1 MNPASSAE
9 ADFVE
14 NQSAKLFVT
23 AILVTHN
30 GEAWLPEVITSL
42 YSQNR
47 KVDRII
53 AVDTGSTDA
62 SAEILR
68 RAGITFISA
77 EPDIGYGDAI
87 EIALDHA
94 PAVDEP
100 KESSTDGLEWLWL
113 IHDDCAPKNDAL
125 SLLVDA
131 VVDRPQVVIA
141 GPKLLGWYDRD
152 HLLEVG
158 ISIAGNGARW
168 TGLEYREQDQGQHD
182 VTKEVLAVSTAA
194 MLVRRDAFEELGG
207 LDPNLALFR
216 DDVDLGWRAHVAGF
230 GAICVGGA
238 TAFHAEAA
246 ATERRRVDV
255 SEAFLHR
262 PLLLDRRNAAYVLL
276 ANSSLWLL
284 PWVAI
289 QILGTS
295 VLRAIYDLLAK
306 LPGYAADEIV
316 AVGLLLINP
325 ADVIKARRH
334 RKKTRFLSPSIIK
347 KFIPAR
353 GVQISTGFERL
364 LSLLSKRTRFTGV
377 TDSGLEPSMQTH
389 LVQFGSDVQP
399 SLVETARSYSDIGVI
414 SPDFDEPE
422 YAVSIKESPM
432 RGLVKRPD
440 LLIFGL
446 FFALSFLAGRHRLGT
461 LSGGAM
467 GTLPSSAGDLL
478 RSYGS
483 SWHLTGMGSGVAS
496 PTWMPLLALA
506 SILTLGNVHL
516 FISLLFFLTPSA
528 SFLIFTYSLRKQ
540 GISKNVASLGGI
552 IYVLTPVLWSS
563 LNQGRIDLLILYLI
577 APTLL
582 FVNPFLLDIAK
593 SSWRAI
599 FYNVLF
605 VGIIGS
611 FSPMLM
617 GLWCIFQLGALIFD
631 GVVVFSSSR
640 DGRDGRDGRDENDSP
655 SGGWLEFLES
665 GKLRSVLRRLS
676 MIVALF
682 SLELPWSLGL
692 ILHPTQFLI
701 PPGIPIS
708 SGSVSAGLSAIK
720 TALNNPGNVGSPPLW
735 LISPIVIFIV
745 IGWLMPSLKKVSA
758 IVSAVLVVAI
768 TCNALDIEGHGA
780 HAQIW
785 VGTAFVAI
793 CILLIPAILNEAE
806 RIGATVRGRRF
817 GYVQIGLI
825 SSSILTGFSAFI
837 MAIWIVIGSPHTLVH
852 SDQTSVIPAFVSAL
866 ETTPVRPKT
875 LVLSSENNSL
885 SQLPAYYLS
894 RGTPLYLGDADVAT
908 PLPAGLQSAVIQLV
922 TSSGTGSSAS
932 VTAGNILGK
941 YGIQYLFAKS
951 PVSTSLSRT
960 IDGVGGFTRMSAT
973 GNGIVW
979 RITGAYPRVMLQTR
993 SKRNYLIPSA
1003 DIGGTGIVPASGI
1016 IYLAEKYDPH
1026 WKLLI
1031 NGNPAPLSQTDFG
1044 TASFSVSE
1052 PGTITILYDGTF
1064 HRGLLSLQL
1073 LTLMLVV
1080 VMVLPSGRRRQE
1092 VPIEEL
1098 L

>member
-1 MNPASSAE
+1 MNSGSSLE
-9 ADFVE
+9 VDFVE
-14 NQSAKLFVT
+14 EKSAKLFIT
-23 AILVTHN
+23 AILITHN
-30 GEAWLPEVITSL
+30 GQTWLPEVIASL

-94 PAVDEP
+94 PAVDRS
-100 KESSTDGLEWLWL
+100 KESSTDPLEWLWL
-113 IHDDCAPKNDAL
+113 IHDDCAPKSDAL

-131 VVDRPQVVIA
+131 VIDRPQVVIA

-158 ISIAGNGARW
+158 ISMAGNGARW

-182 VTKEVLAVSTAA
+182 FTKEVLAVSTAA

-230 GAICVGGA
+230 GVICVGGA

-295 VLRAIYDLLAK
+295 VMRAIFDLLAK

-334 RKKTRFLSPSIIK
+334 RKKTRFLSPSIIR

-353 GVQISTGFERL
+353 GAQISSGFDGL
-364 LSLLSKRTRFTGV
+364 LSLISKKTRFTGV
-377 TDSGLEPSMQTH
+377 TESGLEPSTQTH
-389 LVQFGSDVQP
+389 LVQFGIDVQP
-399 SLVETARSYSDIGVI
+399 SVVETARSYSDIGVI

-422 YAVSIKESPM
+422 YAVSTKESPM

-446 FFALSFLAGRHRLGT
+446 LLTLSLLAGRHRLGA

-467 GTLPSSAGDLL
+467 GTLPSSAVDLL

-496 PTWMPLLALA
+496 PTWLPILALA
-506 SILTLGNVHL
+506 SILTLGNLHL
-516 FISLLFFLTPSA
+516 FVSVLFFLTPSA
-528 SFLIFTYSLRKQ
+528 SFLIFTYSLRKL
-540 GISKNVASLGGI
+540 GITKSVASLGGI

-577 APTLL
+577 APTLF
-582 FVNPFLLDIAK
+582 FVNPFLLDISK

-599 FYNVLF
+599 FSTLLF
-605 VGIIGS
+605 VGVIGS
-611 FSPMLM
+611 FSPLLL
-617 GLWCIFQLGALIFD
+617 GLWCIFQLGALLFD
-631 GVVVFSSSR
+631 GAVVIKSLR
-640 DGRDGRDGRDENDSP
+640 NENDSP
-655 SGGWLEFLES
+655 VGGWLEFLES
-665 GKLRSVLRRLS
+665 GRPRSVLHRLS
-676 MIVALF
+676 MIVGLF
-682 SLELPWSLGL
+682 FLELPWSLGL
-692 ILHPTQFLI
+692 ILHPTQLLI
-701 PPGIPIS
+701 APGIPIS
-708 SGSVSAGLSAIK
+708 SGSVSPGLSAIK
-720 TALNNPGNVGSPPLW
+720 TALNNPGNVGSPPLL
-735 LISPIVIFIV
+735 LISPIVIFII

-758 IVSAVLVVAI
+758 IVSAILIVAI
-768 TCNALDIEGHGA
+768 ACNSLDIDGHGA
-780 HAQIW
+780 HAQVWI
-785 VGTAFVAI
+785 GTAFVAI
-793 CILLIPAILNEAE
+793 PILLIPAILKEAE
-806 RIGATVRGRRF
+806 RISATVRGRRF

-825 SSSILTGFSAFI
+825 SSVILTGLSALI
-837 MAIWIVIGSPHTLVH
+837 MAIWIVIGSQQTLVH
-852 SDQTSVIPAFVSAL
+852 SDQPSVIPAFVSAL
-866 ETTPVRPKT
+866 ETTPARPKT
-875 LVLSSENNSL
+875 LVLSGGNNAL
-885 SQLPAYYLS
+885 SQVPSYYLS
-894 RGTPLYLGDADVAT
+894 RGAPLYLGDADVAT
-908 PLPAGLQSAVIQLV
+908 PLPAGLESAVIQLE
-922 TSSGTGSSAS
+922 TGSGTGSSAS
-932 VTAGNILGK
+932 VTAGNILGR

-951 PVSTSLSRT
+951 PVSASLSRT

-979 RITGAYPRVMLQTR
+979 RITGAYPRVMLQTS

-1003 DIGGTGIVPASGI
+1003 NIGGTGIVPASGI
-1016 IYLAEKYDPH
+1016 IYLAEKYDTH

-1031 NGNPAPLSQTDFG
+1031 NGNPAPVSQTDFG
-1044 TASFSVSE
+1044 TASFNVSK
-1052 PGTITILYDGTF
+1052 PGTITILYDGTI

-1073 LTLMLVV
+1073 LTLMLVI

-1092 VPIEEL
+1092 LPLEEL